1 MTSGEVK
8 APTRVT
14 MICVVL
20 NGTMQMMVLSES
32 RTIIVM
38 ILPLLVTSR
47 GYVNSTRNWL
57 SFRKKPLSGRSLM
70 ARQRSTRIDSSL
82 WRNSWQNIVICS
94 QATKLVKTTLVRAFM
109 TNTTVS
115 MILMGVLDKN
125 YKLSQTMIRLS
136 KCVSIKCFDIM

>member
-70 ARQRSTRIDSSL
+70 AR
-82 WRNSWQNIVICS
+82 
-94 QATKLVKTTLVRAFM
+94 
-109 TNTTVS
+109 
-115 MILMGVLDKN
+115 
-125 YKLSQTMIRLS
+125 
-136 KCVSIKCFDIM
+136 